1 MLNSPLVAFDI
12 ETSNGRGSGSLNPRD
27 PESFIGLYQFAF
39 EDGSIVLKRGEEG
52 IDLVNKL
59 IEENYT
65 FIIHNA
71 FFEADWLLVKHSV
84 PIEKMN
90 FWCTMLASQIL
101 NAGKNIPD
109 KASWVA
115 AQKNAKNLDY
125 VGRWNPLMEE
135 NDQNITNFKKPGRFS
150 HNLQA
155 VVYRYSENLIEKD
168 QGDSDWGREKLRE
181 DQLRYAKDDV
191 RYLIDVALKQKHFV
205 EQLNLSKI
213 IDLEMKLI
221 PATVDMKDQGMKI
234 NVDNWRKSSEEYLR
248 EAEELETELNYS
260 LGMELAERED
270 QESLFGNH
278 IVRDFK
284 VSSASQLAKFF
295 NVDSADEQHL
305 RQIDHPLIHKILRY
319 KENFK
324 IASTYGDGY
333 LKYIDD
339 VDSRIHS
346 LLVQAETATGRF
358 SSRKPNL
365 QNIPGDMLKGFLSYD
380 EGNLLVTIDYSS
392 VESRILAY
400 ASGDPEYIKSV
411 NSSDVH
417 WENAKN
423 IFGLPEDAKR
433 SDVFFIEAF
442 DKSIKGDELRRMSK
456 GVSFGIP
463 YGISAVGLV
472 SRGFAENADQ
482 GQDLIDN
489 FLGKYK
495 KVDEFLK
502 QSVIEALSR
511 GYTQDNYGRIRWYQ
525 KPEVGEVEEEEL
537 RTIEKSIARQAQN
550 HKIQS
555 LSASVTKK
563 AILDV
568 YNYLKTTG
576 QGRVVL
582 TVHDSI
588 FFEINMSTA
597 NETIPKIAEIMEKA
611 GPEIFSG
618 METPVD
624 IDVGYKQKRSCAI
637 TGLPF
642 SVYSHIWD
650 GEKVLENPE
659 FLEPRV
665 KAILENLHHDVND
678 IQGGL
683 EVLYNFVKTR
693 NTEWISDNKDLVNK
707 VKNIYENQQDG
718 FSFL

>member
-1 MLNSPLVAFDI
+1 VLNTPLVAFDI
-12 ETSNGRGSGSLNPRD
+12 ETSDGRGAGSLNPRD
-27 PESFIGLYQFAF
+27 PMSFIGLYQFGF
-39 EDGSIVLKRGEEG
+39 DDGTIILKRGKEG
-52 IDLVNKL
+52 IDFVKQLM
-59 IEENYT
+59 EENYT

-71 FFEADWLLVKHSV
+71 FFEADWLLVKHNI

-115 AQKNAKNLDY
+115 AQKNAKNLDH
-125 VGRWNPLMEE
+125 VGRWNPLMQE

-150 HNLQA
+150 HALQA
-155 VVYRYSENLIEKD
+155 VVYRYSDNLIEKD
-168 QGDSDWGREKLRE
+168 QGDSDWGRENLSE

-191 RYLIDVALKQKHFV
+191 RYLIPTALRQKEFV
-205 EQLNLSKI
+205 EQLKLERI
-213 IDLEMKLI
+213 FELEMSLI

-234 NVDNWRKSSEEYLR
+234 NVDNWRKSSEEYLE
-248 EAEELETELNYS
+248 EAESLESELNHA

-270 QESLFGNH
+270 EKSLFGNYV
-278 IVRDFK
+278 VRDFK
-284 VSSASQLAKFF
+284 VSSNAQLAHFF
-295 NVDSADEQHL
+295 GLESADEQNL
-305 RQIDHPLIHKILRY
+305 RQVDHPLIHKILKY

-339 VDSRIHS
+339 SDSRIHS
-346 LLVQAETATGRF
+346 LLIQAETATGRF
-358 SSRKPNL
+358 SSRRPNL

-400 ASGDPEYIKSV
+400 AAEDPEYIKAV

-423 IFGLPEDAKR
+423 IFSLPEDAKR
-433 SDVFFIEAF
+433 SDTFYIDAF

-472 SRGFAENADQ
+472 GRGFAENADQ

-489 FLGKYK
+489 FLGKYQD
-495 KVDEFLK
+495 VDKFLK

-525 KPEVGEVEEEEL
+525 KPEQGEVEDDEL
-537 RTIEKSIARQAQN
+537 RAIEKSIARQAQN

-555 LSASVTKK
+555 LSASVTKQ
-563 AILDV
+563 AIYDV
-568 YNYLKTTG
+568 YHYLKRTG
-576 QGRVVL
+576 YGRVVL

-588 FFEINMSTA
+588 FFEIPMVTA
-597 NETIPKIAEIMEKA
+597 NEAIPEISRIMEAAGPKIF
-611 GPEIFSG
+611 PG

-624 IDVGYKQKRSCAI
+624 IDVGYKQKRKCAI
-637 TGLPF
+637 TNLPF
-642 SVYSHIWD
+642 SVYSHVWT
-650 GEKVLENPE
+650 GEEVIENPE
-659 FLEPRV
+659 HLEPRV
-665 KAILENLHHDVND
+665 KAILENMHQDLND
-678 IQGGL
+678 LQGGL
-683 EVLYNFVKTR
+683 RTLHEFVHTRNPEWVADNQDLVKVVKELYN
-693 NTEWISDNKDLVNK
+693 
-707 VKNIYENQQDG
+707 NQKDG
-718 FSFL
+718 FDLL